1 MEEEEKNKIAESVLY
16 PFLFVGVLWII
27 KLLEHFSEVSLAK
40 LGILPRTIH
49 GILGVATAPLI
60 HGDINHLVSNT
71 LPLLILGIIIM
82 YFYRDTAL
90 SLFSWIYVLTG
101 LMVWAVADGSGY
113 HLGASGLI
121 YGLVSFLFFSGL
133 IRKDRRSLAL
143 ALLVTFVY
151 GGMVWGVLPIY
162 KGVSWESHLIG
173 GIIGAFCA
181 WYYKDL
187 DPAPEETY
195 DWDVD
200 ENERNETTLTSPS
213 LEITFSQTADTQ
225 QPIVPVYYSYIVKKG
240 NNPHHVYQ
248 YDPPF
253 RRPPSAFCYTCSQ
266 RQNINWYAL
275 RIHTMP
281 SEANRIGS
289 HPNRS
294 TERTPTP
301 DSGD

>member
-16 PFLFVGVLWII
+16 PFLFVALLWSI

-40 LGILPRTIH
+40 LGILPRSIH
-49 GILGVATAPLI
+49 GVLGVTTAPLI
-60 HGDINHLVSNT
+60 HGDISHLVSNT

-82 YFYRDTAL
+82 YFYRTTAL
-90 SLFSWIYVLTG
+90 SLFSWTYLLTG
-101 LMVWAVADGSGY
+101 ILVWAVADGSGY

-162 KGVSWESHLIG
+162 KGVSWESHLFG

-187 DPAPEETY
+187 DQSAEEVY
-195 DWDVD
+195 DWED
-200 ENERNETTLTSPS
+200 EAPD
-213 LEITFSQTADTQ
+213 EIVPVTDTVEIDLKPDSYNQ
-225 QPIVPVYYSYIVKKG
+225 MPPVYYSYVVKKR
-240 NNPHHVYQ
+240 NAPHEYRYKSGSRQIVSV
-248 YDPPF
+248 F
-253 RRPPSAFCYTCSQ
+253 NYTCSQ
-266 RQNINWYAL
+266 NKKVNWYAL
-275 RIHTMP
+275 KLNNPQKTTDTGEKP
-281 SEANRIGS
+281 AS
-289 HPNRS
+289 
-294 TERTPTP
+294 
-301 DSGD
+301 